1 MDLRTFPH
9 ESETSP
15 ELLLHTAE
23 LWQTD
28 RPSDKQT
35 DTHRDRH
42 TDPWLP
48 PNASVYPVFLT
59 CLSPL
64 DQDLFKVGTDR
75 KRYRDRY
82 NPGTSLYFPL
92 SYFRWLCISIVVFVF
107 VYLYSS
113 CYWGP
118 LISPPCIN
126 VGKTWSTLVDNC
138 YHQYLPGICHHWWIV
153 FEYFLH
159 FFCHILGRYLQI
171 GRQGSPNQSRGA
183 PSGKT

>member
-15 ELLLHTAE
+15 QLLLHTAE

-28 RPSDKQT
+28 RQT
-35 DTHRDRH
+35 DHQTNRQIHTETDTQTHGCYLMDLS
-42 TDPWLP
+42 D
-48 PNASVYPVFLT
+48 PVFLT

-82 NPGTSLYFPL
+82 NPGNSLDVPL
-92 SYFRWLCISIVVFVF
+92 SYFALLFISIVVFVF

-113 CYWGP
+113 WYWGP

-153 FEYFLH
+153 FLIFSPFFVPYF
-159 FFCHILGRYLQI
+159 G
-171 GRQGSPNQSRGA
+171 
-183 PSGKT
+183 